1 MGRSRFLEIPGEIRE
16 AIYHQV
22 LRSANNKEDLGNHYK
37 KYNFDLSLFRTC
49 KQIHNEAREVFR
61 RDNIFI
67 AIQTPWPEAQ
77 QHVAIDGY
85 VPIVISG
92 DKAQRFKDEY
102 LTVDIESGML
112 TLENAHQPTRKFVI
126 LLDDL
131 PLFTEMC
138 KYSDLSYP
146 GLNAHLRLTLTIRNP
161 YQLEF
166 EQRPVPKAL
175 QRKLF
180 EPFGMLKALNDVRI
194 RGEHYE
200 SIEKAMRD
208 EMAVP
213 YPTVEKCLDES
224 TRLKNEGNEALQKQ
238 KYHEALRLY
247 REAFLPLCIVCDG
260 RRRSVWGDAYFQK
273 ECCGGAFD
281 GQDAQT
287 ARFLLRVRLVS
298 NTIMAYLKLQ
308 DYEEA
313 KFWGMRSIELLPGGM
328 EGDAGWLQGFTGS
341 HEVGKI
347 YYRTGVACREMG
359 ERGKARDLMVFAAKY
374 LPNDKTV
381 QKDLAALSPRIL

>member
-1 MGRSRFLEIPGEIRE
+1 MGGSRFLEIPGEIRE

-37 KYNFDLSLFRTC
+37 KYNFDLSLFQTC

-61 RDNIFI
+61 RDNIFVSV
-67 AIQTPWPEAQ
+67 QTPWPEAQ

-102 LTVDIESGML
+102 LTVDIEGGML
-112 TLENAHQPTRKFVI
+112 THENPHQPRRKFVV

-131 PLFTEMC
+131 PLFTEMW
-138 KYSDLSYP
+138 KYSDLSHP
-146 GLNAHLRLTLTIRNP
+146 GLNSHLRLTLTIQDP

-166 EQRPVPKAL
+166 EQRTVPKAL

-180 EPFGMLKALNDVRI
+180 EPFGMLKSLYDVRI
-194 RGEHYE
+194 QGEHYD
-200 SIEKAMRD
+200 SIEKSLRD

-238 KYHEALRLY
+238 QYHEALRLY

-260 RRRSVWGDAYFQK
+260 RRRSIWGDAYFQT
-273 ECCGGAFD
+273 ECHGGAFD

-287 ARFLLRVRLVS
+287 VRFVLRVRLVS
-298 NTIMAYLKLQ
+298 NTIMAYLKLK

-313 KFWGMRSIELLPGGM
+313 RFWGMRSIDLLPSGM
-328 EGDAGWLQGFTGS
+328 DEAGWMTGFAGAT
-341 HEVGKI
+341 EVGKI
-347 YYRTGVACREMG
+347 YYRTGVACRELG
-359 ERGKARDLMVFAAKY
+359 ERGKARDLIALAAKY

-381 QKDLAALSPRIL
+381 QRDLAALSPRIL